1 MPPAPEGLLRLTGV
15 VPAAGASRRMGQP
28 KALLTL
34 LGRTFLDRVVT
45 ALRGGGCDRVIIVV
59 EEGRPAIEDEAR
71 RTGAEVL
78 VNKDPGEGPIT
89 SLRLALSAVDATADG
104 IVYLPLDYPLVTAE
118 SVSGLIA
125 AATESGSGLT
135 LPRYRQK
142 RGHPAIFRRSLFAQL
157 ADPKLEGGARIVVH
171 AHLETARLVDWPDA
185 TVITDVDTPDA
196 YQALR
201 ARHESGASA

>member
-1 MPPAPEGLLRLTGV
+1 MRPVPDSPLRLTGV

-34 LGRTFLDRVVT
+34 TGRTFLERVVT
-45 ALRGGGCDRVIIVV
+45 ALSTGGCDRVIVV
-59 EEGRPAIEDEAR
+59 VAEGEIAIAEEAR
-71 RTGAEVL
+71 RTGADIL
-78 VNKDPGEGPIT
+78 VNDDPGDGPIT
-89 SLRLALSAVDATADG
+89 SLRLALSGLDKTADG

-118 SVSGLIA
+118 TVSELIA

-135 LPRYRQK
+135 LPRYKQK

-171 AHLETARLVDWPDA
+171 AHLETARLVDWRDA

-196 YQALR
+196 YHALR
-201 ARHESGASA
+201 DPRESGASV